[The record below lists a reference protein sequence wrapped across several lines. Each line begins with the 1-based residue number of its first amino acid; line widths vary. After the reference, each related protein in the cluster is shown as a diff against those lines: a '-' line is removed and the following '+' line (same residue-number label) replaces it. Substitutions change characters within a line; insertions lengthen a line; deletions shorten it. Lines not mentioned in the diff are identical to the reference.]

1 MNAFDYDAVIY
12 DGDVYCISCLPETVS
27 EDEYEPIFADSEWQE
42 YPVCCECEETHF
54 YVKILPFIRQ
64 ILVSK
69 SKKEYILQGN
79 GFVLEKISLNKVAEL
94 YWDDGD
100 LHLRILEKIKKE
112 RFKKPVY
119 EDEVVQFV
127 QNINDASNYLE

>member
-1 MNAFDYDAVIY
+1 MNAFDYDAVVY
-12 DGDVYCISCLPETVS
+12 DGDAYCLSCLPETVS

-42 YPVCCECEETHF
+42 YPVCCECQEIHF
-54 YVKILPFIRQ
+54 YVKILPFMRQ

-69 SKKEYILQGN
+69 TKKEYILQEDGSI
-79 GFVLEKISLNKVAEL
+79 LEKSNLRKVAEL

-127 QNINDASNYLE
+127 ENISDAVNYLE